1 MSFDYRTVNADPS
14 CCISPAAGLVGA
26 VVLGRRTSVFAGAQ
40 LRGDCG
46 QVIRVGDESNIQE
59 NAVLH
64 VSPGHDCIV
73 GDRVTVGHG
82 AILHGCTVEDGALI
96 GMGAIVLDGARIP
109 SGCLVAAGSLVTGS
123 REFPP
128 NSLLMGNPARVV
140 RALSP
145 EEVERLV
152 LANAREYLEVSQ
164 AMAEQGMLFHPQ
176 PDFCFQVGASR

>member
-96 GMGAIVLDGARIP
+96 GMGAIVLNDAQIGNNCLIGAGALVIEGTVIPDGSMAFGSPVRIRRDLRPEEIEGNRASAKEYVEEARAMK
-109 SGCLVAAGSLVTGS
+109 AAG
-123 REFPP
+123 
-128 NSLLMGNPARVV
+128 
-140 RALSP
+140 
-145 EEVERLV
+145 
-152 LANAREYLEVSQ
+152 
-164 AMAEQGMLFHPQ
+164 
-176 PDFCFQVGASR
+176 GAGLRKL